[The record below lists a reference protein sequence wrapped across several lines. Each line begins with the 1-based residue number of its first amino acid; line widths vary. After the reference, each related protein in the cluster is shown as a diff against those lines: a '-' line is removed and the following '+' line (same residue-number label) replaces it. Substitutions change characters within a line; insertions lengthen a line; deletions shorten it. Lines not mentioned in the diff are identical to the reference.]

1 MAFSSIRKRRL
12 QSYSMQRIAFFLLA
26 ILALGLASCSPQPGA
41 VTSAASDPTTQ
52 PAAPTDTAIPP
63 TGPATQPAAPTDAIP
78 PTDPATQPPVPTN
91 TLIPSTE
98 PPTVAPS
105 SSPTV
110 ELLPSPTSS
119 PSHIAATDLALDAA
133 DVVLYPVPVIYAGD
147 KVTFQLLPHVPES
160 LRVGD
165 VNAAIFVDG
174 AQIASGTLDR
184 RNWNGQAE
192 GIFEWAWDT
201 TGLAGEHQIDIV
213 LDPGDTIQSGD
224 EDTAN
229 NRVTLNRTVEVAS
242 GQAALDAAA
251 TWQTT
256 EIACCF
262 VHVVSDTAAA
272 RDLPTLL
279 PLLESAVVQA
289 ASRMAIMPS
298 QKLNVYLIDRVVG
311 QGGFAGT
318 DMVVSYVDRRYAG
331 GSVYELLVHE
341 ATHILDQQFAP
352 RRITFLAE
360 GLAVWASGGHYKA
373 EDLHQRV
380 AALYSVGGHVPLA
393 QLIDDFYPVQH
404 EIGYLEAA
412 GFVTYL
418 IDRGGWSRFKEFYS
432 DVSSDDGATLS
443 AAVDAN
449 LQAYYGATLAQIESQ
464 WLTTLEATPVDPL
477 VIEDLRTT
485 VRYYN
490 VARRYQELYDP
501 TAHFLSAWLPH
512 PTEVRELG
520 NPADLTRR
528 PEEEMNITLEVM
540 LVAADT
546 AARVGD
552 YSRANV
558 ILDSVEDILNNG
570 TIIDPMA
577 TSYLRIVR
585 AAAEYGYELHAVEL
599 SGNTAQATATQAPD
613 IRLKN
618 LVMEMRGQSWVILS
632 H

>member
-1 MAFSSIRKRRL
+1 MSNGSENGVGEVISGQSRARRVLLVWDAPNMDMGLGAIIGGRPTAAHRPRFDAVGRWLLGQTESIRTGDDPSRL
-12 QSYSMQRIAFFLLA
+12 PVGVLPA
-26 ILALGLASCSPQPGA
+26 IEAEATVFTNVSPG
-41 VTSAASDPTTQ
+41 S
-52 PAAPTDTAIPP
+52 
-63 TGPATQPAAPTDAIP
+63 
-78 PTDPATQPPVPTN
+78 
-91 TLIPSTE
+91 
-98 PPTVAPS
+98 
-105 SSPTV
+105 
-110 ELLPSPTSS
+110 
-119 PSHIAATDLALDAA
+119 A
-133 DVVLYPVPVIYAGD
+133 DVVRPWVDALRNVGYAVFAKPKITD
-147 KVTFQLLPHVPES
+147 DT
-160 LRVGD
+160 D
-165 VNAAIFVDG
+165 VDDDMLAHIEM
-174 AQIASGTLDR
+174 R
-184 RNWNGQAE
+184 HH
-192 GIFEWAWDT
+192 T
-201 TGLAGEHQIDIV
+201 TGLAGQHQIEII
-213 LDPGDTIQSGD
+213 LDPGDTIHDGD
-224 EDTAN
+224 VDPAN
-229 NRVTLNRTVEVAS
+229 NRVTLNTTVEVAS

-279 PLLESAVVQA
+279 PLLESAVVQSA
-289 ASRMAIMPS
+289 NRMAIRPS
-298 QKLNVYLIDRVVG
+298 QKLNVYLIDRIVG

-373 EDLHQRV
+373 EDLNQRA
-380 AALYSVGGHVPLA
+380 AALLATGSYVPLA

-404 EIGYLEAA
+404 EIGYLEAG

-418 IDRGGWSRFKEFYS
+418 VDRGGWSRFKEFYS
-432 DVSSDDGATLS
+432 DVASDDGATLS

-449 LQAYYGATLAQIESQ
+449 LQAYYGMTLAQLESE
-464 WLTTLEATPVDPL
+464 WLAALQSRPADPL
-477 VIEDLRTT
+477 VVDDLKTT
-485 VRYYN
+485 VRYYD
-490 VARRYQELYDP
+490 VVRRYQAAYDP

-512 PTEVRELG
+512 PNQVRELG

-528 PEEEMNITLEVM
+528 PEEEINVTLEVM

-546 AARVGD
+546 AARAGD

-558 ILDSVEDILNNG
+558 ILDSVENILENDG
-570 TIIDPMA
+570 AIIDPMA
-577 TSYLRIVR
+577 TSYQRIVR
-585 AAAEYGYELHAVEL
+585 AAAEYGYELHAVTL
-599 SGNTAQATATQAPD
+599 DGNTAQATATQAPD

-618 LVMEMRGQSWVILS
+618 LVMEMRGQEWVILS

>member
-1 MAFSSIRKRRL
+1 
-12 QSYSMQRIAFFLLA
+12 MQRIAFFLLA

-63 TGPATQPAAPTDAIP
+63 TG
-78 PTDPATQPPVPTN
+78 PATQPPVPTN

-165 VNAAIFVDG
+165 VNVAIFVDG
-174 AQIASGTLDR
+174 VQIVSGPLDR

-201 TGLAGEHQIDIV
+201 TGLTGQHQIDII
-213 LDPGDTIQSGD
+213 LDPGDTIQAGD
-224 EDTAN
+224 VDATN
-229 NRVTLNRTVEVAS
+229 NRVTLNTTVEVAS

-279 PLLESAVVQA
+279 PTIESAVVQS

-331 GSVYELLVHE
+331 GGFYELLVHE

-352 RRITFLAE
+352 QRITFLAE
-360 GLAVWASGGHYKA
+360 GLAVWVSGGHYKA
-373 EDLHQRV
+373 EDLNERS
-380 AALYSVGGHVPLA
+380 AALVATGRYVPLA

-404 EIGYLEAA
+404 EIGYLEAG

-432 DVSSDDGATLS
+432 DISASDAPTVS
-443 AAVDAN
+443 AALDLN
-449 LQAYYGATLAQIESQ
+449 LQAYYGATLAQMESE
-464 WLTTLEATPVDPL
+464 WLAGLQSRSVDPAA
-477 VIEDLRTT
+477 VEDLRTT
-485 VRYYN
+485 IRYYDI
-490 VARRYQELYDP
+490 ARRYQELYDP
-501 TAHFLSAWLPH
+501 TAHYLSAWLPH
-512 PTEVRELG
+512 PTQVRELG

-528 PEEEMNITLEVM
+528 PEEEINITLEVM

-546 AARVGD
+546 AARAGD

-558 ILDSVEDILNNG
+558 ILASIENILDNGG

-585 AAAEYGYELHAVEL
+585 AAAEYGYELHAVQL
-599 SGNTAQATATQAPD
+599 NGATAQATATQAPD

-618 LVMEMRGQSWVILS
+618 LVMEMRGQEWVILS

>member
-1 MAFSSIRKRRL
+1 
-12 QSYSMQRIAFFLLA
+12 MQRIAFFLLA
-26 ILALGLASCSPQPGA
+26 ILTLGLISCSPRAGA
-41 VTSAASDPTTQ
+41 PLSTTAGEPTAQ
-52 PAAPTDTAIPP
+52 PAPPTDTV
-63 TGPATQPAAPTDAIP
+63 IP
-78 PTDPATQPPVPTN
+78 PTDPATQPPVPTD
-91 TLIPSTE
+91 TVI
-98 PPTVAPS
+98 PPTDPATQPPVPTDTVIPPTDAPTAAPT
-105 SSPTV
+105 SSPTAEV
-110 ELLPSPTSS
+110 FPSPTHG

-133 DVVLYPVPVIYAGD
+133 DVVPYPVPVVYAGD

-165 VNAAIFVDG
+165 VNATIYVDG
-174 AQIASGTLDR
+174 LQVASGSLDR

-192 GIFEWAWDT
+192 GIYEWAWNT
-201 TGLAGEHQIDIV
+201 TGLAGEHQIEVV
-213 LDPGDTIQSGD
+213 LDPADTIQLGD
-224 EDTAN
+224 EDPSN
-229 NRVTLNRTVEVAS
+229 NRVTLTTTVEVAS

-262 VHVVSDTAAA
+262 VHTVSDTAAA
-272 RDLPTLL
+272 RDLTTLL

-289 ASRMAIMPS
+289 ANKLAIMPS
-298 QKLNVYLIDRVVG
+298 QKLHVYLIDRVVG

-331 GSVYELLVHE
+331 GGFYELLVHE

-352 RRITFLAE
+352 QRITFLAE
-360 GLAVWASGGHYKA
+360 GLAVWVSGGHYKT
-373 EDLHQRV
+373 EDLNQRS
-380 AALYSVGGHVPLA
+380 AALVATGRYVPLA

-404 EIGYLEAA
+404 EIGYLEAG

-418 IDRGGWSRFKEFYS
+418 VDRGGWSRFKEFYS
-432 DVSSDDGATLS
+432 DISASDAPTVSGAL
-443 AAVDAN
+443 DLN
-449 LQAYYGATLAQIESQ
+449 LQAYYGATLAQIESE
-464 WLTTLEATPVDPL
+464 WLASLQSRPADPAI
-477 VIEDLRTT
+477 VEDLQTT
-485 VRYYN
+485 IRYYD
-490 VARRYQELYDP
+490 VARRYQAVYDP

-512 PTEVRELG
+512 PTQVRELG

-528 PEEEMNITLEVM
+528 PEEEINVTLEVM

-546 AARVGD
+546 AARAGD

-558 ILDSVEDILNNG
+558 ILDSVANILDNDG

-585 AAAEYGYELHAVEL
+585 AAAEYGYELQVVNL
-599 SGNTAQATATQAPD
+599 SGETAQATATQAPD

-618 LVMEMRGQSWVILS
+618 LVMEMRGQEWVILS